1 MVDKLRDTAAKKEFV
16 RKIMKPN
23 PKNPLPIDSGGRGQA
38 DEKKPLKT
46 KKRLGEILIEGG
58 LLTRGQLEEALPYQK
73 KSGLKLGQF
82 LVREGI
88 VSEVQI
94 VDMISNQLNLEK
106 YSTEAYQID
115 AELANVI
122 PADMAF
128 RYQAVPLKK
137 NHLLLTIAMIDP
149 MDINAVDAIE
159 VYTNNEVETVICT
172 EQDLNQLLS
181 TLYGTYSGIGGV
193 LEDMEE
199 MQYDKEIEK
208 AAITEDVE
216 VSSLQ
221 GMAEEAPVI
230 RLVNSILSQA
240 VREGASDIHI
250 SPEKDYVQV
259 RFRVDGKLHDVPAPP
274 KSMFLPIISRLKIL
288 ANMDISIARV
298 PQDGRFTVKMKNKE
312 INVRA
317 STIPSIYGENLVLRL
332 LDTSSGVYSL
342 ERLGMSEMDRNKIVS
357 VINRS
362 YGMIL
367 STGPTGSGKSTSLY
381 SILKTINKPDTN
393 IITVEDPVEYR
404 IEKICQVQL
413 NRKAGMTFA
422 DGLRSILRQ
431 DPDVI
436 MVGEIRDTETATV
449 AVQAAL
455 TGHKVLST
463 LHTNDAAGAI
473 TRFIDMGIEPFLV
486 ASTMIVSFAQ
496 RLVRTICPHCKKP
509 YKAPPEVLEYWGLAN
524 NRQAGFLHG
533 AGCFNCMHT
542 GYKGRTGIYEVLL
555 IDDMIQNL
563 ILKKQSSH
571 RISRTAKEAGNF
583 MTLKE
588 DAAHKI
594 KQGITT
600 FEEAASAVMT

>member
-1 MVDKLRDTAAKKEFV
+1 
-16 RKIMKPN
+16 MKTTPQK
-23 PKNPLPIDSGGRGQA
+23 PMPLDSGGSGQA
-38 DEKKPLKT
+38 GEKRTLKT

-94 VDMISNQLNLEK
+94 VDMVSNQLNLNK
-106 YSTEAYQID
+106 YSAEAYQID
-115 AELANVI
+115 PELANVI

-208 AAITEDVE
+208 AVVTEDVE

-250 SPEKDYVQV
+250 SPEKEYVQV

-342 ERLGMSEMDRNKIVS
+342 ERLGMSEMDRSKLVS

-486 ASTMIVSFAQ
+486 ASTMMVSFAQ
-496 RLVRTICPHCKKP
+496 RLVRTICPHCKKTHN
-509 YKAPPEVLEYWGLAN
+509 APPEVLEYWGLTN
-524 NRQAGFLHG
+524 NRHASFLHG
-533 AGCFNCMHT
+533 TGCFNCMHT

-555 IDDMIQNL
+555 IDDMIQNM

-571 RISRTAKEAGNF
+571 KIGRAAKEAGNF

-588 DAAHKI
+588 DAAQKI
-594 KQGITT
+594 EQGITT
-600 FEEAASAVMT
+600 FEEAASAVLT